1 MSQGIKETETTRAS
15 LELLYHISREL
26 ASALDLHTV
35 LERILFLSMQYAKAI
50 RGSIIVMDDHGRPI
64 ESAVI
69 AGDQVMDRNTQR
81 IRISLEKGLAGW
93 VVQNKQAALLVDT
106 SQDERWFVHQYE
118 KIQEGVDAKS
128 AVSAPLLVRDQLIG
142 VITLVHPQPS
152 FFTKDHLELVQAIAD
167 QAGIAVL
174 NARYYTESQ
183 RQVRVMSALAETAA
197 VITASLNLEEV
208 FLRILDQ
215 VMQALS
221 VQAVCLAL
229 LDSSDEILIVR
240 AARGWQR
247 DPDSKAIIQLGQGI
261 AGWVAQEGHP
271 LIVHEAQQDP
281 RFDAEIL
288 QRTGLDAEAIAC
300 APLKYRGQVI
310 GILEVINPKDGIFDL
325 DTHLL
330 LTGISSLAGTAVHHA
345 QLFERLQAAHQSYR
359 DLFDDSID
367 SILITDWHG
376 KIIEANRKA
385 LQTSGLNKEKIRN
398 LTITQ
403 LHTIDGEA
411 VGNEYEKLSSSN
423 TISYESRLRT
433 SGDHEIPVEVYVRQV
448 NIEDNL
454 LIQWTLRDI
463 TERKRLDSLREDL
476 ISMIYHDLR
485 SPLAN
490 VVSSL
495 DILETMLPEEDQ
507 TLPSLVKIAQRSAE
521 RIQRLTNSLLD
532 ISRMEAGQ
540 PVGNRQPADILPIV
554 RDAYELINP
563 VIESKQQHINLILP
577 DKLPLVLVDNDM
589 IRRVVVNLL
598 ENASKYSPTG
608 SMIQAGAQKEDGN
621 ILIWVQDDGP
631 GIPAAERM
639 RIFDKF
645 TRLGLR
651 ESATKGLGLGLAY
664 CRLAVE
670 AHEGKIWVESEAG
683 EGACFKFTL
692 PATSFNN
699 FQNF

>member
-1 MSQGIKETETTRAS
+1 MNQGIKETETTRAS
-15 LELLYHISREL
+15 LDLLYHISREL

-35 LERILFLSMQYAKAI
+35 LERVLFLSMQYSKAI
-50 RGSIIVMDDHGRPI
+50 RGSIIVMDDNGRPI

-93 VVQNKQAALLVDT
+93 VVQNRQAVLLTDT
-106 SQDERWFVHQYE
+106 SQDERWFLHQYE
-118 KIQEGVDAKS
+118 KIQDGVDAKS
-128 AVSAPLLVRDQLIG
+128 AVSSPLMVREQLIG
-142 VITLVHPQPS
+142 VITLVHPKPN

-183 RQVRVMSALAETAA
+183 RQVRVMTALAETAA

-208 FLRILDQ
+208 FLRILEQ

-229 LDSSDEILIVR
+229 LDPNEDFMTVR
-240 AARGWQR
+240 AAKGWKH
-247 DPDSKAIIQLGQGI
+247 DHESNAIIKVGQGI
-261 AGWVAQEGHP
+261 AGWAAREGRL
-271 LIVHEAQQDP
+271 LIIHEAQKDP
-281 RFDAEIL
+281 RFDLETL
-288 QRTGLDAEAIAC
+288 QRTGLNAQAVAC
-300 APLKYRGQVI
+300 APLKYGTQVI
-310 GILEVINPKDGIFDL
+310 GIIEVINPKDGVFDL

-330 LTGISSLAGTAVHHA
+330 LTGISNLAGTAVHHA

-367 SILITDWHG
+367 PILITDWHG
-376 KIIEANRKA
+376 KIIEANHNA
-385 LQTSGLNKEKIRN
+385 IQTSGQSKEKLR
-398 LTITQ
+398 TMMITQ
-403 LHTIDGEA
+403 LHTVDREV
-411 VGNEYEKLSSSN
+411 VGLDYENLASNN

-433 SGDHEIPVEVYVRQV
+433 HGDHEIPVEVYVRQV

-495 DILETMLPEEDQ
+495 DILESMLPENDP

-532 ISRMEAGQ
+532 ISRMEVGQ
-540 PVGNRQPADILPIV
+540 PVGNRQPADILPLIQ
-554 RDAYELINP
+554 DALELINP
-563 VIESKQQHINLILP
+563 VVENKQQHINLILP
-577 DKLPLVLVDNDM
+577 DKLPLVLIDGEM

-608 SMIQAGAQKEDGN
+608 TMIQAGAKEEDGQVQV
-621 ILIWVQDDGP
+621 WVQDEGP
-631 GIPAAERM
+631 GVPVTEKT

-645 TRLGLR
+645 TRLGMR

-664 CRLAVE
+664 CRLAIE
-670 AHEGKIWVESEAG
+670 AHEGKIWVESEPG
-683 EGACFKFTL
+683 EGACFIFSL
-692 PATSFNN
+692 PATNIDN
-699 FQNF
+699 FQNY